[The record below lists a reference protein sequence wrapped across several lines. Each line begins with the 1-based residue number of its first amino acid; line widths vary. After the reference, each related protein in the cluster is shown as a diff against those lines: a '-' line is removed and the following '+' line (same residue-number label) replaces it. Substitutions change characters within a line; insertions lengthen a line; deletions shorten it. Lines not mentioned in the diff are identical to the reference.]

1 MITRCQT
8 ILLCALVAG
17 CGRSSERAAS
27 MDSSHAG
34 EISLSSGATTVA
46 ASSGAE
52 ASSSCPR
59 TGKWAVCSVEKRLR
73 QSGFV
78 VSPVPGAPPH
88 RAGFGVAPV
97 VYRLGRARLEVFIYA
112 DEASLARD
120 VAKLDTVT
128 VAPRGTAANWGGIPT
143 FVRAGN
149 LVAVFLTDN
158 PTHADRLSLALTAGA
173 PQP

>member
-1 MITRCQT
+1 MITWCKT
-8 ILLCALVAG
+8 ILLCALVGG
-17 CGRSSERAAS
+17 CGRSSERPAS
-27 MDSSHAG
+27 TDPSHAG
-34 EISLSSGATTVA
+34 QISLSSGATSPV

-52 ASSSCPR
+52 VSSTCPR
-59 TGKWAVCSVEKRLR
+59 TGKWAPCSVEKRLR

-78 VSPVPGAPPH
+78 VTAVPGAPPR
-88 RAGFGVAPV
+88 RAGFSVAPA
-97 VYRLGRARLEVFIYA
+97 VYRLGRARLEVFIYG

-128 VAPRGTAANWGGIPT
+128 VAPRGSVGRWGGTPT

>member
-1 MITRCQT
+1 M
-8 ILLCALVAG
+8 A
-17 CGRSSERAAS
+17 AAS
-27 MDSSHAG
+27 TG
-34 EISLSSGATTVA
+34 T
-46 ASSGAE
+46 E
-52 ASSSCPR
+52 ASSTCPR
-59 TGKWAVCSVEKRLR
+59 TGKWALCSVEKRLR

-78 VSPVPGAPPH
+78 VTPVPGASPR
-88 RAGFGVAPV
+88 RAGFSVAPI
-97 VYRLGRARLEVFIYA
+97 VYRLGRARLEVFIYG
-112 DEASLARD
+112 DEASAARD

-128 VAPRGTAANWGGIPT
+128 VAPRGSVSRWGGIPT

>member
-17 CGRSSERAAS
+17 CGGSSERTASSDSTHAGGISLGSGKTAAAS
-27 MDSSHAG
+27 
-34 EISLSSGATTVA
+34 T
-46 ASSGAE
+46 GAE
-52 ASSSCPR
+52 ASSPCPR
-59 TGKWAVCSVEKRLR
+59 TGQWALCSVEKRLR

-78 VSPVPGAPPH
+78 VSSVPGAPPR
-88 RAGFGVAPV
+88 RAGFSVAPV

-128 VAPRGTAANWGGIPT
+128 VAPRGTAGKWGGIPA

>member
-1 MITRCQT
+1 
-8 ILLCALVAG
+8 
-17 CGRSSERAAS
+17 

-34 EISLSSGATTVA
+34 EISLSSGKTA
-46 ASSGAE
+46 AARVGAE
-52 ASSSCPR
+52 ASSTCPR
-59 TGKWAVCSVEKRLR
+59 TGKWALCSVEKRLR

-78 VSPVPGAPPH
+78 VTPVPGTPPR
-88 RAGFGVAPV
+88 RAGFSVAPV
-97 VYRLGRARLEVFIYA
+97 VYTLGRARLEVFIYG

-120 VAKLDTVT
+120 VAKLDTVA
-128 VAPRGTAANWGGIPT
+128 VAPRGSANKWGGMPT